1 MLLSFATLATA
12 TAEPKRILL
21 LHSFGRDFKPWS
33 DFTRAIRA
41 ELDRQSPWPLDLS
54 EHSLITAR
62 FSDENP
68 EVPFVDY
75 LRALYAKQRL
85 DLIVSIGAPA
95 AAFVQRHRQQLFAT
109 TPMVFTA
116 VEQRRVQ
123 YSLLTANDTVV
134 AFAHDFRAV
143 FLNIL
148 RVLPDTATVAVVNGN
163 SSNENFWLEEMRR
176 ETKRFENRI
185 SFIWYSDL
193 SFEEILKHAAAL
205 PPQSAIFWHLMNV
218 DAAGVVHEGDRA
230 LTRLHAVA
238 NAPIFSHND
247 AFFGRAIVGGP
258 MHSVSEG
265 SAWQPPW
272 PFASLAARGLATSR
286 YRPADSQRRSSTG
299 GKCSAGVSAS
309 AACCREAR
317 FTFAARLHGSNTVC
331 KSWRSVL

>member
-95 AAFVQRHRQQLFAT
+95 AAFVQRHRQQLFPA
-109 TPMVFTA
+109 TPMLLTV

-123 YSLLTANDTVV
+123 YSTLSANDAVV
-134 AFAHDFRAV
+134 AVSINYFGV
-143 FLNIL
+143 IENIL
-148 RVLPDTATVAVVNGN
+148 QVLPDTKNVAVVVGN
-163 SSNENFWLEEMRR
+163 SPMKSIGWRR
-176 ETKRFENRI
+176 
-185 SFIWYSDL
+185 
-193 SFEEILKHAAAL
+193 
-205 PPQSAIFWHLMNV
+205 
-218 DAAGVVHEGDRA
+218 
-230 LTRLHAVA
+230 
-238 NAPIFSHND
+238 
-247 AFFGRAIVGGP
+247 
-258 MHSVSEG
+258 
-265 SAWQPPW
+265 
-272 PFASLAARGLATSR
+272 
-286 YRPADSQRRSSTG
+286 
-299 GKCSAGVSAS
+299 
-309 AACCREAR
+309 
-317 FTFAARLHGSNTVC
+317 
-331 KSWRSVL
+331 